1 MRLMQDRIIKDG
13 KVYPGGILKVDCF
26 LNHLIDVP
34 FVDKLCEDIFQ
45 AYKEDKITKILT
57 IEASGI
63 GIACIA
69 ALKFKVPVLFAK
81 KSKTKNLS
89 DDLYRTSVHSFT
101 HGNTNEV
108 IISKGYLDSRDN
120 VLIIDDF
127 LANGAAL
134 TGLVDLVAQSGAK
147 LAGAAVMIEKG
158 FQGGG
163 DRLRAMG
170 VRVHSLA
177 IIDAFDGDK
186 IIFRQ

>member
-1 MRLMQDRIIKDG
+1 DRIIKDG

-34 FVDKLCEDIFQ
+34 FVDKLCEEIFQ
-45 AYKEDKITKILT
+45 EYKEEKITKILT

-69 ALKFKVPVLFAK
+69 AMKFQVPVLFAK

-89 DDLYRTSVHSFT
+89 DDLYRTNVASFT

-108 IISKGYLDSRDN
+108 IISKDYLTGSDT

-134 TGLVDLVAQSGAK
+134 AGLTDLVAQSGAK

-163 DRLRAMG
+163 DRLRAKG
-170 VRVHSLA
+170 IKVLSLA

-186 IIFRQ
+186 IVFRQ